1 MSRFST
7 LLKMNMKLLWRN
19 KVFLFFLCI
28 TPIISAIILNL
39 KTDSKIYDNK
49 ELGTNV
55 IELEK
60 CSDRAVY
67 ASDTSTFIIKVY
79 DASNTELSEYLLE
92 KLAEIGMFSVCQCDV
107 GNMTENQVVAQA
119 KKDAFD
125 DRAGTLIY
133 IKKEFEESVLKGDY
147 ADAIQIYEVS
157 EDERWELF
165 EMELKDTLSQIHH
178 LAENTSGNSSQV
190 LEVLNSIEEEIPE
203 KEVINLSGK
212 EEISLTN
219 EQINHKTC
227 IGYAFAI
234 ITLGFLFCGVCVAY
248 TVIEE
253 QNNKVYTRIMLSK
266 AGRQEYLSSKFIMVF
281 VISVVQTLL
290 LGICM
295 FAIKD
300 MDFGINKLSFLIL
313 IFCLGLIFSSVSFI
327 LGVLLGDVMSANY
340 AVFTVWSISALLS
353 GLYFSL
359 DSASPVLKTI
369 SFLMPQRWFM
379 KAAEILL
386 AGDKGAFSMVIYITA
401 AYLIV
406 IISVGAVGLK
416 IKRWES

>member
-55 IELEK
+55 IKLEK

-125 DRAGTLIY
+125 DRAGALIY

-300 MDFGINKLSFLIL
+300 MNFGINKLSFLIL
-313 IFCLGLIFSSVSFI
+313 IFCLGLIFSSGSFI

>member
-55 IELEK
+55 IKLEK

>member
-7 LLKMNMKLLWRN
+7 LLKMNIRLLWRN
-19 KVFLFFLCI
+19 KAFLFFLCI
-28 TPIISAIILNL
+28 TPIVTAIILNL
-39 KTDSKIYDNK
+39 KMDSDIYDNK
-49 ELGTNV
+49 ELTTNI

-92 KLAEIGMFSVCQCDV
+92 KLAETGMFSVCRCDV
-107 GNMTENQVVAQA
+107 GDMTEKQVVAQA

-178 LAENTSGNSSQV
+178 LTENASGNSSQV
-190 LEVLNSIEEEIPE
+190 IAVLNSIEEEIPE

-212 EEISLTN
+212 EEISLTD
-219 EQINHKTC
+219 EQINHKSR
-227 IGYAFAI
+227 IGYALAI

-266 AGRQEYLSSKFIMVF
+266 VSRQEYLSSKFIV
-281 VISVVQTLL
+281 VLLISVVQTLL

-313 IFCLGLIFSSVSFI
+313 IFCLGLIFSSVSLI

-406 IISVGAVGLK
+406 IISVGAVGLQ
-416 IKRWES
+416 IKRRES